1 MGCATAATTHTPVPY
16 THTRTH
22 TYPPQAGGGVRMMVG
37 PADLQASLL
46 GRFRRLTGNNSGGG
60 GGGERHAPQENG
72 GPADSG
78 QGRPPGQDER
88 RGWREGGGGG
98 AEGRGPE
105 ALALHGGG
113 AGGGGGEEGQQ
124 RQRLHQRRVD
134 RRGGR
139 GGSSPPLSSSLKGLP
154 KDFLTRPLSPDEAT
168 VRGAS
173 AVVRGLID
181 CACTYTCM
189 DIYACMYTHG
199 STSVPTHPSS
209 PIPFL
214 SLPPP
219 SPHTHNLDI
228 HPSLP
233 LNNLKQKGRRR
244 PRLHPRRAPPRPP
257 RGRLDVLLLHA
268 AGVGRG
274 RGGAGHG
281 EVGGGLLQLLCQ
293 GTGKTRIVG

>member
-60 GGGERHAPQENG
+60 GGESDTLPRKTGDRPTAAKGAP
-72 GPADSG
+72 PAKTS
-78 QGRPPGQDER
+78 
-88 RGWREGGGGG
+88 GGGGG
-98 AEGRGPE
+98 KAVVEELRDVGQKLSRFTAAVLAEEEEKKGSSGS
-105 ALALHGGG
+105 AYISGGSI
-113 AGGGGGEEGQQ
+113 AG
-124 RQRLHQRRVD
+124 
-134 RRGGR
+134 GGR